1 MQKTYK
7 TADFDYVLPD
17 ELIAKYPLKTRSA
30 SRLLVINRATQ
41 QIKHQQ
47 FSDLINYISP
57 QDLVVFNNTKVLP
70 ARFFGNKETGG
81 KVEFLIERIL
91 TNETALAHI
100 RTSKSLKPGAK
111 INLNPNYSVEIL
123 GRHNNLFEIKFNDNI
138 HKILTEIGEMPLP
151 PYMERAPEKSDLDR
165 YQTVYAKQEGAVA
178 APTAGLHFD
187 EQMLAQIKNK
197 IEVTLHVG
205 AGTFQPVRVEN
216 LNEHVMHSEWMD
228 LPRTV
233 CDAVNKASQVLAVG
247 TTSVR
252 CLETAGRGGEI
263 KPYQGETDIFIYPGC
278 EFKVVDKLLTNFH
291 LPKSTLMMLVCA
303 FGGYDLMM
311 RAYEEAVREKYRFY
325 SYGDAML
332 IV

>member
-7 TADFDYVLPD
+7 TADFDYHLPD
-17 ELIAKYPLKTRSA
+17 ELIAKYPLQKRSS
-30 SRLLVINRATQ
+30 SRLLIVDRANNS
-41 QIKHQQ
+41 ISHAQ
-47 FSDLINYISP
+47 FPDLINYISP
-57 QDLVVFNNTKVLP
+57 QDLVVFNNTKVIP
-70 ARFFGNKETGG
+70 ARFFGVKETGG

-91 TNETALAHI
+91 SGDTALAHI
-100 RTSKSLKPGAK
+100 RTSKSLKIGTT
-111 INLNPNYSVEIL
+111 INLNDQHQVEIT
-123 GRHNNLFEIKFNDNI
+123 GRQANLFEIKTNQAI
-138 HKILTEIGEMPLP
+138 HQILNAVGEMPLP

-187 EQMLAQIKNK
+187 AEMLAKINNK

-228 LPRTV
+228 LPQTV

-252 CLETAGRGGEI
+252 CLETAGRAGEI

-311 RAYEEAVREKYRFY
+311 RAYQEAVREKYRFY

>member
-41 QIKHQQ
+41 EIKHQQ

-111 INLNPNYSVEIL
+111 INLNPNYLVEII
-123 GRHNNLFEIKFNDNI
+123 GRHNNLFEIKFNDSI

-187 EQMLAQIKNK
+187 EQMLAKINNK

-228 LPRTV
+228 LPQTV
-233 CDAVNKASQVLAVG
+233 CNAVNKASQVLAVG

-252 CLETAGRGGEI
+252 CLETAGRAGEI

-311 RAYEEAVREKYRFY
+311 HAYQEAVREKYRFY